1 MDQIVPFEP
10 IEKLKLKIR
19 DKNTHQEGNEEEIMT
34 SLKKIEREELKM
46 EAIVGTHVHD
56 VVYHWIHNIP
66 VIETNSGAEY
76 FHVIYLPF
84 QVNTDGSVT
93 L

>member
-1 MDQIVPFEP
+1 MKT

-19 DKNTHQEGNEEEIMT
+19 DKNTHQEPCGNEEEIMT
-34 SLKKIEREELKM
+34 FLKKIEREELKI
-46 EAIVGTHVHD
+46 EEIVGAHVHD

>member
-1 MDQIVPFEP
+1 MLESLP
-10 IEKLKLKIR
+10 EKTIDAFIGGHLHM
-19 DKNTHQEGNEEEIMT
+19 NTH
-34 SLKKIEREELKM
+34 
-46 EAIVGTHVHD
+46 
-56 VVYHWIHNIP
+56 HWINNIP

-84 QVNTDGSVT
+84 QVNTDGSAT